1 MKGEQYNLLRSKFK
15 TVVLALSASLLALAL
30 ISFPGVAVDAS
41 KNGLNTW
48 WTIVFPSLLPFLI
61 LSEILIG
68 FGVVRFIGVLLEP
81 IMRPLFK
88 VPGVGGFVWAMGMV
102 SGFPTG
108 AKLTARMRE
117 EKQLTRTEAERLVSF
132 SNASNPMFI
141 IGAVSA
147 SFFHS
152 PKLGL
157 LLAFSHYLAN
167 FTVGLFMRFHGKD
180 TEKTTKEPKEKASL
194 KRALR
199 ELHHTRLKD
208 KRPLGKLMGD
218 AVTSS
223 IQSLLMVGGFI
234 ILFSVINRLL
244 FHLHITSFFAKLL
257 ESLFQLF
264 TFSGDL
270 TIPFIAGIFEITLGS
285 KLTSDVETST
295 LMHQAILT
303 SCILGFSGLS
313 VQAQVAS
320 ILAQTDIRFKPF
332 FLARIMQ
339 AIFSGIYT
347 FIAWDFFYK
356 TFLSKDTP
364 TIAIPGINREE
375 VFFQQIFENISTWGP
390 IVTIISLTIYC
401 FILVKRLRPRG
412 EL

>member
-1 MKGEQYNLLRSKFK
+1 MLRSKLK
-15 TVVLALSASLLALAL
+15 TVFLALSASLLALAL
-30 ISFPGVAVDAS
+30 ISYPGVAVEAS
-41 KNGLNTW
+41 KDGLNTW

-61 LSEILIG
+61 LSEVLIG

-81 IMRPLFK
+81 VMRPLFK
-88 VPGVGGFVWAMGMV
+88 VPGIGGFVWAMGMV

-108 AKLTARMRE
+108 AKLTARMRQ
-117 EKQLTRTEAERLVSF
+117 EKQLTRIEAERLASF

-147 SFFHS
+147 AFFHN
-152 PKLGL
+152 PKLGI

-167 FTVGLFMRFHGKD
+167 FTVGLCMRFYGKD
-180 TEKTTKEPKEKASL
+180 GKETKKITRERASI
-194 KRALR
+194 KRAFH

-244 FHLHITSFFAKLL
+244 FHLNITSYIGKLL
-257 ESLFQLF
+257 EHVFDLF
-264 TFSGDL
+264 TFSSDL
-270 TIPFIAGIFEITLGS
+270 TIPFIAGIFEITTGS
-285 KLTSDVETST
+285 KLTSDVETT
-295 LMHQAILT
+295 LLHQAILT

-332 FLARIMQ
+332 FFARLLQ
-339 AIFSGIYT
+339 AIFAGLYT
-347 FIAWDFFYK
+347 FLAWNYFAK
-356 TFLSKDTP
+356 TFLNENTP
-364 TIAIPGINREE
+364 TIAIPGFGENHDS
-375 VFFQQIFENISTWGP
+375 IFEQAFETISIWGP
-390 IVTIISLTIYC
+390 LITILSLFVYVLILWKRISFRREI
-401 FILVKRLRPRG
+401 
-412 EL
+412 

>member
-1 MKGEQYNLLRSKFK
+1 MLRSKLK

-30 ISFPGVAVDAS
+30 ISFPGVAVEAS
-41 KNGLNTW
+41 KDGLNTW

-108 AKLTARMRE
+108 AKLTARMRQ
-117 EKQLTRTEAERLVSF
+117 EKQLTRIEAERLASF

-147 SFFHS
+147 AFFHN
-152 PKLGL
+152 PKLGI
-157 LLAFSHYLAN
+157 LLAFAHYLAN
-167 FTVGLFMRFHGKD
+167 FTVGLCMRFYGKD
-180 TEKTTKEPKEKASL
+180 EKSTKQDKKEKASL
-194 KRALR
+194 KRAFH

-244 FHLHITSFFAKLL
+244 FHLNITSYFGKLL
-257 ESLFQLF
+257 EHIFNV
-264 TFSGDL
+264 FSFSSDL
-270 TIPFIAGIFEITLGS
+270 TIPFIAGLFEITTGS
-285 KLTSDVETST
+285 KLTSDVDTL
-295 LMHQAILT
+295 LMHQVILT
-303 SCILGFSGLS
+303 SVILGFSGLS

-320 ILAQTDIRFKPF
+320 ILAQTDIRFQPF
-332 FLARIMQ
+332 FMARIMQ
-339 AIFSGIYT
+339 SLFAGVYT
-347 FIAWDFFYK
+347 FLAWNFFAK
-356 TFLSKDTP
+356 TFLNGDQP
-364 TIAIPGINREE
+364 TIAIPGIEGNPGII
-375 VFFQQIFENISTWGP
+375 FQQLFETISTWGP
-390 IVTIISLTIYC
+390 IITIISLLVYTI
-401 FILVKRLRPRG
+401 ILFNRLHFTKKHS
-412 EL
+412 

>member
-1 MKGEQYNLLRSKFK
+1 
-15 TVVLALSASLLALAL
+15 
-30 ISFPGVAVDAS
+30 
-41 KNGLNTW
+41 
-48 WTIVFPSLLPFLI
+48 
-61 LSEILIG
+61 
-68 FGVVRFIGVLLEP
+68 
-81 IMRPLFK
+81 
-88 VPGVGGFVWAMGMV
+88 
-102 SGFPTG
+102 
-108 AKLTARMRE
+108 
-117 EKQLTRTEAERLVSF
+117 
-132 SNASNPMFI
+132 
-141 IGAVSA
+141 
-147 SFFHS
+147 
-152 PKLGL
+152 
-157 LLAFSHYLAN
+157 
-167 FTVGLFMRFHGKD
+167 MRFHGKD
-180 TEKTTKEPKEKASL
+180 TEKTTKEQKEKASI

-199 ELHHTRLKD
+199 ELHQTRLKD

-257 ESLFQLF
+257 ESIFQLF

-320 ILAQTDIRFKPF
+320 IIAQTDIRFKPF

-347 FIAWDFFYK
+347 FIAWDFFNK
-356 TFLSKDTP
+356 TFLTKETP
-364 TIAIPGINREE
+364 TIAIPGMNREGS
-375 VFFQQIFENISTWGP
+375 FFQQVFENISMWGP
-390 IVTIISLTIYC
+390 IVTIISLTVYC
-401 FILVKRLRPRG
+401 FILVKRLSPRG
-412 EL
+412 QL